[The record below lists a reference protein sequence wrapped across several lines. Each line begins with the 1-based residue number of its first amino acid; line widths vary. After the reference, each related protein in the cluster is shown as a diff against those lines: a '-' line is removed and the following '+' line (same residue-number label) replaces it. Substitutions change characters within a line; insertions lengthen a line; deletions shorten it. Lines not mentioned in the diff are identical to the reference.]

1 MVAFQEGDAEAFD
14 ALVGR
19 YQHALTNHFYRMC
32 YDRGIAED
40 LTQETFLR
48 VVRYRARYRPEATFR
63 TFLFAVARN
72 LFIDHY
78 RSRKAAPKAVSA
90 DVRVNDEGAT
100 IADLIEGREEAAEE
114 RLEVGELAEKVREAT
129 LELPEAQREVFLLVT
144 EQGLKYREVAA
155 VLGVPVGT
163 VKSRVNA
170 ALTQLRGRLGHV
182 LG

>member
-1 MVAFQEGDAEAFD
+1 MAVQ
-14 ALVGR
+14 
-19 YQHALTNHFYRMC
+19 QH
-32 YDRGIAED
+32 
-40 LTQETFLR
+40 R
-48 VVRYRARYRPEATFR
+48 VSRQ
-63 TFLFAVARN
+63 
-72 LFIDHY
+72 HY

-100 IADLIEGREEAAEE
+100 IADLLEGKEEAAVE
-114 RLEVGELAEKVREAT
+114 RLETSELAKKIREAT
-129 LELPEAQREVFLLVT
+129 LELPHSQREVFLLVN

-155 VLGVPVGT
+155 ALGVPVGT

>member
-1 MVAFQEGDAEAFD
+1 MVAYQQGDAEAFD

-19 YQHALTNHFYRMC
+19 YQHKLTNYFFGMC

-40 LTQETFLR
+40 LAQETFLR
-48 VVRYRARYRPEATFR
+48 VIRYRARYKPEATFR
-63 TFLFAVARN
+63 TFLYAVARN

-100 IADLIEGREEAAEE
+100 IADLLEGKEEAAVE
-114 RLEVGELAEKVREAT
+114 RLETSELAKKIREAT
-129 LELPEAQREVFLLVT
+129 LELPHSQREVFLLVN

-155 VLGVPVGT
+155 ALGVPVGT